1 VLPTWAVWP
10 LVVGWVAFLP
20 VANSPVVFGFAFFV
34 LSLLG
39 AGMLGIGWVAVGYAL
54 WSDSY
59 GSARQPASVR

>member
-1 VLPTWAVWP
+1 MWP

-54 WSDSY
+54 WS
-59 GSARQPASVR
+59 ASNEIGPTTCVR